1 MATDFWT
8 AVRPVGEVLR
18 GVPRH
23 ARSGERQPRHV
34 RSWRKMFLF
43 RGITM
48 GVVGAMAFGSAAAA
62 TAYHN
67 AISQIEIQ
75 DLDGLV
81 AEQVE
86 PKDPSDPFKD
96 EPVNLLLMGTDI
108 RDGTNADIGGSVSGM
123 RSDTTMLV
131 HISADR
137 QWIEI
142 ASIPRDTFVDVPS
155 CTLPD
160 GSQSSPYRDKFNASF
175 EVGSGGTSMKH
186 AAACT
191 INTVNAMTGVTVTN
205 HAVVKMNGV
214 IDVVDAINGVKLCLP
229 EPLHGD
235 PASAR
240 IDLPAGES
248 RLDGKTAIQFLR
260 VRKGTGMGLEM
271 GSDITRMERQQAF
284 INATLR
290 QILSAETL
298 ADPTKT
304 FRLINAALGSLS
316 ADPDIAN
323 PGKVAGLAWSLRE
336 INQRN
341 IIMSKVPVYDTTEG
355 TASGLAWQPEAT
367 EIFERM
373 ATDTPPDSVVLPDAE
388 PSNAP
393 SGSGQPQEGSADE
406 GTEASDEGAGAEG
419 EGDAGTGDTGA
430 ATDETGEAA
439 DEAGTADGGTAEEP
453 AKPKP
458 SPSPEVLL
466 DGVCA

>member
-1 MATDFWT
+1 M
-8 AVRPVGEVLR
+8 
-18 GVPRH
+18 
-23 ARSGERQPRHV
+23 
-34 RSWRKMFLF
+34 RSWRKAFVVRTAAMSV
-43 RGITM
+43 I
-48 GVVGAMAFGSAAAA
+48 GVMAFGSAAAA

-67 AISQIEIQ
+67 AISQIDVQ

-81 AEQVE
+81 TEVVE

-108 RDGTNADIGGSVSGM
+108 RDGSNADIGGVVDGM

-137 QWIEI
+137 QWMEI
-142 ASIPRDTFVDVPS
+142 VSLPRDTFVDIPS
-155 CTLPD
+155 CKLPD
-160 GSQSSPYRDKFNASF
+160 GSQSQPYRDKFNASF
-175 EVGSGGTSMKH
+175 TVGSGGTDLAH

-191 INTVNAMTGVTVTN
+191 INTVNAITGVTVTN

-214 IDVVDAINGVKLCLP
+214 IDVVDAIGGVKMCLP
-229 EPLHGD
+229 EALHGD
-235 PASAR
+235 PRSAR
-240 IDLPAGES
+240 IDLPAGEN

-271 GSDITRMERQQAF
+271 GSDLTRIERQQAF
-284 INATLR
+284 INATFR

-316 ADPDIAN
+316 ADPAIAN
-323 PGKVAGLAWSLRE
+323 PGSVAGLAWSLRE
-336 INQRN
+336 IEKRN
-341 IIMSKVPVYDTTEG
+341 IIMTKVPVYDTTENG
-355 TASGLAWQPEAT
+355 VSGLGWGPEAA
-367 EIFERM
+367 EIFARVAADE
-373 ATDTPPDSVVLPDAE
+373 PPEDVVLDEPE
-388 PSNAP
+388 PSASP
-393 SGSGQPQEGSADE
+393 SGSGAAGEGSGGTGDSEADAG
-406 GTEASDEGAGAEG
+406 GTEG
-419 EGDAGTGDTGA
+419 GDAGDG
-430 ATDETGEAA
+430 GE
-439 DEAGTADGGTAEEP
+439 TADGETADAGDGATEGDTADGATGGDKP

>member
-1 MATDFWT
+1 MF
-8 AVRPVGEVLR
+8 
-18 GVPRH
+18 
-23 ARSGERQPRHV
+23 RSV
-34 RSWRKMFLF
+34 
-43 RGITM
+43 TM
-48 GVVGAMAFGSAAAA
+48 SVVGVMAFGSAAVA

-67 AISQIEIQ
+67 AISQIEVQ

-81 AEQVE
+81 AEQVK
-86 PKDPSDPFKD
+86 PKDPADPFKD

-108 RDGTNADIGGSVSGM
+108 RDGSNADIGGTVSGM

-142 ASIPRDTFVDVPS
+142 ASLPRDTFVDIPS

-160 GSQSSPYRDKFNASF
+160 GSQSQPYRDKFNASF
-175 EVGSGGTSMKH
+175 EVGSGDTSLKH

-191 INTVNAMTGVTVTN
+191 INTVNAITGVTVTN

-214 IDVVDAINGVKLCLP
+214 IDVVDAIGGVRMCLP
-229 EPLHGD
+229 EAMHGD

-240 IDLPAGES
+240 IDLPAGEN

-260 VRKGTGMGLEM
+260 VRKGTGMGLEL
-271 GSDITRMERQQAF
+271 GSDLTRIERQQSF

-316 ADPDIAN
+316 ADPDIAD

-336 INQRN
+336 IEQRN
-341 IIMSKVPVYDTTEG
+341 IIMTKVPVYDTTEG
-355 TASGLAWQPEAT
+355 TVSGLGWGPEAS
-367 EIFERM
+367 EIFQRM
-373 ATDTPPDSVVLPDAE
+373 AADQPPEEVVLPDAE
-388 PSNAP
+388 PSGSP
-393 SGSGQPQEGSADE
+393 SESGGAGEGTADTGEGEAGGSAGDTGE
-406 GTEASDEGAGAEG
+406 PATEPEDAGDAGETDAGETGTG
-419 EGDAGTGDTGA
+419 ETGDAGTG
-430 ATDETGEAA
+430 ET
-439 DEAGTADGGTAEEP
+439 AGTEP
-453 AKPKP
+453 VEPKP

>member
-1 MATDFWT
+1 
-8 AVRPVGEVLR
+8 
-18 GVPRH
+18 
-23 ARSGERQPRHV
+23 
-34 RSWRKMFLF
+34 MFLF

-62 TAYHN
+62 TVYHN
-67 AISQIEIQ
+67 AIAQIEVQ

-81 AEQVE
+81 ADQVT

-108 RDGTNADIGGSVSGM
+108 RDGTNADIGGAVDGM

-160 GSQSSPYRDKFNASF
+160 GSQSAPYRDKFNASF
-175 EVGSGGTSMKH
+175 EVGSGGTSLKH

-214 IDVVDAINGVKLCLP
+214 IEVVDAINGVKLCLP
-229 EPLHGD
+229 EALHGD

-248 RLDGKTAIQFLR
+248 RIDGKTAIQFLR
-260 VRKGTGMGLEM
+260 VRKGTGMGLEL

-284 INATLR
+284 VNATLR

-316 ADPDIAN
+316 ADPAIAD
-323 PGKVAGLAWSLRE
+323 PGNVAGLAWSLRE

-341 IIMSKVPVYDTTEG
+341 IVMSKVPVYDTTEG
-355 TASGLAWQPEAT
+355 TASGLAWQPEAA

-373 ATDTPPDSVVLPDAE
+373 ATDTPPDSVVLPEAE

-393 SGSGQPQEGSADE
+393 SGSGKPQDGSSDDGA
-406 GTEASDEGAGAEG
+406 GAGDEGAGAEG
-419 EGDAGTGDTGA
+419 EGDAGTGDTDAPADDTGDT
-430 ATDETGEAA
+430 AT
-439 DEAGTADGGTAEEP
+439 DEAGTADGGTADEP
-453 AKPKP
+453 AQPKP

>member
-1 MATDFWT
+1 
-8 AVRPVGEVLR
+8 
-18 GVPRH
+18 
-23 ARSGERQPRHV
+23 
-34 RSWRKMFLF
+34 MFLF

-62 TAYHN
+62 TVYQN
-67 AISQIEIQ
+67 AISQIEVQ
-75 DLDGLV
+75 DLEGLV
-81 AEQVE
+81 AQQVQ

-108 RDGTNADIGGSVSGM
+108 RDGTNADIGGSVTGM

-160 GSQSSPYRDKFNASF
+160 GSQSQPYRDKFNASF
-175 EVGSGGTSMKH
+175 EVGSGGTSLMH

-191 INTVNAMTGVTVTN
+191 INTVNDLTGVTVTN

-214 IDVVDAINGVKLCLP
+214 IDVVDAIGGVKLCLP
-229 EPLHGD
+229 EALHGD
-235 PASAR
+235 PRSAR

-248 RLDGKTAIQFLR
+248 RIDGKTAIQFLR

-271 GSDITRMERQQAF
+271 GSDLTRIERQQSF

-316 ADPDIAN
+316 ADPAIAN

-336 INQRN
+336 IDKRN
-341 IIMSKVPVYDTTEG
+341 IIMSKVPVYDITEG
-355 TASGLAWQPEAT
+355 TASGLAWQPEAA

-373 ATDTPPDSVVLPDAE
+373 ASDTPPEEVVLPDAE
-388 PSNAP
+388 PSGAP
-393 SGSGQPQEGSADE
+393 SESGQPEDGSTGGAEAADE
-406 GTEASDEGAGAEG
+406 GAATEGET
-419 EGDAGTGDTGA
+419 EGDAGTAEETGDA
-430 ATDETGEAA
+430 PADETG
-439 DEAGTADGGTAEEP
+439 TADDATAEGTAEDGTAEQ
-453 AKPKP
+453 PKP

-466 DGVCA
+466 EGVCA

>member
-1 MATDFWT
+1 MSL
-8 AVRPVGEVLR
+8 VGV
-18 GVPRH
+18 
-23 ARSGERQPRHV
+23 
-34 RSWRKMFLF
+34 
-43 RGITM
+43 
-48 GVVGAMAFGSAAAA
+48 MAFGSAAAA

-67 AISQIEIQ
+67 AISQIEVQ

-81 AEQVE
+81 AEQVK

-108 RDGTNADIGGSVSGM
+108 RDGSNADIGGTVSGM

-137 QWIEI
+137 KWIEI
-142 ASIPRDTFVDVPS
+142 VSLPRDTFVDIPS
-155 CTLPD
+155 CQLPD
-160 GSQSSPYRDKFNASF
+160 GSQSQPYRDKFNASF
-175 EVGSGGTSMKH
+175 EVGSGHTSLKH

-191 INTVNAMTGVTVTN
+191 INTVNAITGVTVTN

-214 IDVVDAINGVKLCLP
+214 IDVVDALGGVKMCLP
-229 EPLHGD
+229 EALHGD
-235 PASAR
+235 PRSAR
-240 IDLPAGES
+240 IDLPAGEN

-271 GSDITRMERQQAF
+271 GSDLTRIERQQAF

-316 ADPDIAN
+316 ADPDIAD

-336 INQRN
+336 IDKRN
-341 IIMSKVPVYDTTEG
+341 IVMTKIPVYDTTEG
-355 TASGLAWQPEAT
+355 TASGIGWGPEAA
-367 EIFERM
+367 EIFQRM
-373 ATDTPPDSVVLPDAE
+373 ASDTPPDSVVLPEAE
-388 PSNAP
+388 PSGSP
-393 SGSGQPQEGSADE
+393 SASDG
-406 GTEASDEGAGAEG
+406 GTEGGTEGDGG
-419 EGDAGTGDTGA
+419 GDAGTG
-430 ATDETGEAA
+430 ETG
-439 DEAGTADGGTAEEP
+439 GGTETGGTEGDP
-453 AKPKP
+453 SSGETGTSDGTTKPVTPKP

>member
-1 MATDFWT
+1 MF
-8 AVRPVGEVLR
+8 VVR
-18 GVPRH
+18 GV
-23 ARSGERQPRHV
+23 
-34 RSWRKMFLF
+34 
-43 RGITM
+43 TM
-48 GVVGAMAFGSAAAA
+48 SLVGVMAFGSAAAA

-67 AISQIEIQ
+67 AISQIEVQ

-81 AEQVE
+81 AEQVK

-108 RDGTNADIGGSVSGM
+108 RDGSNADIGGTVSGM

-137 QWIEI
+137 EWIEI
-142 ASIPRDTFVDVPS
+142 VSLPRDTFVDIPS
-155 CTLPD
+155 CQLPD
-160 GSQSSPYRDKFNASF
+160 GSQSQPYRDKFNASF
-175 EVGSGGTSMKH
+175 EVGSGHTSLKH

-191 INTVNAMTGVTVTN
+191 INTVNAITGVTVTN

-214 IDVVDAINGVKLCLP
+214 IDVVDALGGVKMCLP
-229 EPLHGD
+229 EALHGD
-235 PASAR
+235 PRSAR
-240 IDLPAGES
+240 IDLPAGEN

-271 GSDITRMERQQAF
+271 GSDLTRIERQQAF

-316 ADPDIAN
+316 ADPDIAD

-336 INQRN
+336 IDKRN
-341 IIMSKVPVYDTTEG
+341 IVMTKIPVYDTTEG
-355 TASGLAWQPEAT
+355 TASGIGWGPEAA
-367 EIFERM
+367 EIFQRM
-373 ATDTPPDSVVLPDAE
+373 AADTPPDSVVLPEAE
-388 PSNAP
+388 PSGSP
-393 SGSGQPQEGSADE
+393 SASAG
-406 GTEASDEGAGAEG
+406 GTEGGTEGDG
-419 EGDAGTGDTGA
+419 GDAGTGETDEGTETGGDTG
-430 ATDETGEAA
+430 TGGDGTETGTSE
-439 DEAGTADGGTAEEP
+439 GTTKPET
-453 AKPKP
+453 PKP

>member
-1 MATDFWT
+1 MF
-8 AVRPVGEVLR
+8 VFR
-18 GVPRH
+18 GV
-23 ARSGERQPRHV
+23 
-34 RSWRKMFLF
+34 
-43 RGITM
+43 TM

-62 TAYHN
+62 TVYHN
-67 AISQIEIQ
+67 AVSQIEVQ
-75 DLDGLV
+75 DLGDLV
-81 AEQVE
+81 TEQVE

-108 RDGTNADIGGSVSGM
+108 RDGTNADIGGTVTGM

-137 QWIEI
+137 QWMEI
-142 ASIPRDTFVDVPS
+142 VSIPRDTFVDLPS
-155 CTLPD
+155 CQLPD
-160 GSQSSPYRDKFNASF
+160 GSQSQPYRDKFNASF
-175 EVGSGGTSMKH
+175 DVGSGGTSLKH

-191 INTVNAMTGVTVTN
+191 INTVNAVTGVTVTN

-214 IDVVDAINGVKLCLP
+214 IDVVDAIGGVKLCLP
-229 EPLHGD
+229 EALHGD

-240 IDLPAGES
+240 IDLPAGEN
-248 RLDGKTAIQFLR
+248 RIDGKTAIQFLR

-271 GSDITRMERQQAF
+271 GSDLTRIERQQAF

-316 ADPDIAN
+316 ADPAIAN

-336 INQRN
+336 IEKRN
-341 IIMSKVPVYDTTEG
+341 IIMTKIPVFDTTEG
-355 TASGLAWQPEAT
+355 TASGLGWAPEAD
-367 EIFERM
+367 EIFARIAADE
-373 ATDTPPDSVVLPDAE
+373 PPEEVVLAE
-388 PSNAP
+388 PEP
-393 SGSGQPQEGSADE
+393 SGSPSASGEAQDGSADT
-406 GTEASDEGAGAEG
+406 GGGAEG
-419 EGDAGTGDTGA
+419 ETGGDTGGDTGTDAGETGDTG
-430 ATDETGEAA
+430 TGETGTGET
-439 DEAGTADGGTAEEP
+439 GTGDGGGTDTS

-458 SPSPEVLL
+458 EPSPEVLL

>member
-1 MATDFWT
+1 
-8 AVRPVGEVLR
+8 
-18 GVPRH
+18 
-23 ARSGERQPRHV
+23 V
-34 RSWRKMFLF
+34 RSWRKTLVF
-43 RGITM
+43 RSVTM
-48 GVVGAMAFGSAAAA
+48 GVVGVMAFGSAAAA

-67 AISQIEIQ
+67 AISQIDVQ

-81 AEQVE
+81 TEQVT

-108 RDGTNADIGGSVSGM
+108 RDGTNADIGGTVSGM

-137 QWIEI
+137 EWIEVV
-142 ASIPRDTFVDVPS
+142 SLPRDAFVDIPS

-160 GSQSSPYRDKFNASF
+160 GSQSLPYRDKFNASF
-175 EVGSGGTSMKH
+175 TVGSGGTNLKH

-191 INTVNAMTGVTVTN
+191 INTVNAITGVTVTN
-205 HAVVKMNGV
+205 HAVIKMNGV
-214 IDVVDAINGVKLCLP
+214 IDVVDAIGGVRMCLP
-229 EPLHGD
+229 EALHGD
-235 PASAR
+235 PRSAR
-240 IDLPAGES
+240 IDLPAGEN

-271 GSDITRMERQQAF
+271 GSDLTRIERQQSF
-284 INATLR
+284 INATMR

-316 ADPDIAN
+316 ADPAIAN
-323 PGKVAGLAWSLRE
+323 PGSVAGLAWSLRE
-336 INQRN
+336 IQKRN
-341 IIMSKVPVYDTTEG
+341 IIMTQVPVYDVEEG
-355 TASGLAWQPEAT
+355 GVGGLGFQPEAA
-367 EIFERM
+367 EIFARL
-373 ATDTPPDSVVLPDAE
+373 AADQPPDKVVLPDAE
-388 PSNAP
+388 PSGSP
-393 SGSGQPQEGSADE
+393 SATGGAGDGAADAGEGEPASDDA
-406 GTEASDEGAGAEG
+406 GTET
-419 EGDAGTGDTGA
+419 GDTGDTAGTGDA
-430 ATDETGEAA
+430 ATGGAGSTG
-439 DEAGTADGGTAEEP
+439 GQP

>member
-1 MATDFWT
+1 
-8 AVRPVGEVLR
+8 
-18 GVPRH
+18 
-23 ARSGERQPRHV
+23 
-34 RSWRKMFLF
+34 MFVV

-62 TAYHN
+62 TVYQN
-67 AISQIEIQ
+67 AISQIEVQ

-81 AEQVE
+81 AEQVK
-86 PKDPSDPFKD
+86 PKNPSDPFKD

-108 RDGTNADIGGSVSGM
+108 RDGSNADIGGSVSGM

-142 ASIPRDTFVDVPS
+142 ASLPRDTFTDIPS
-155 CTLPD
+155 CKLPD
-160 GSQSSPYRDKFNASF
+160 GSETQPYRDKFNASF
-175 EVGSGGTSMKH
+175 EAGSGGTSLKH

-214 IDVVDAINGVKLCLP
+214 IDVVDAINGVKMCLP
-229 EPLHGD
+229 EAIHGD

-240 IDLPAGES
+240 IDLPAGEN

-271 GSDITRMERQQAF
+271 GSDLTRIERQQSF

-316 ADPDIAN
+316 ADPAIAD
-323 PGKVAGLAWSLRE
+323 PGNVAGLAWSLRE
-336 INQRN
+336 INKRN
-341 IIMSKVPVYDTTEG
+341 IIMSKVPVYDVTEG
-355 TASGLAWQPEAT
+355 GASGLAWQPEAA

-373 ATDTPPDSVVLPDAE
+373 AADIPPDKVVLPDAE
-388 PSNAP
+388 PSDAP
-393 SGSGQPQEGSADE
+393 SASGGAQDGSTDGGADGSTD
-406 GTEASDEGAGAEG
+406 GGAGSEAG
-419 EGDAGTGDTGA
+419 AGQEGDAA
-430 ATDETGEAA
+430 S
-439 DEAGTADGGTAEEP
+439 GGTAEPDTGDAASDETGGEG
-453 AKPKP
+453 ADKPKP
-458 SPSPEVLL
+458 KPKPEPSPEELL
-466 DGVCA
+466 DGVCG

>member
-1 MATDFWT
+1 MF
-8 AVRPVGEVLR
+8 VLR
-18 GVPRH
+18 GV
-23 ARSGERQPRHV
+23 
-34 RSWRKMFLF
+34 
-43 RGITM
+43 TM
-48 GVVGAMAFGSAAAA
+48 SVVGVMAFGSAAAA

-67 AISQIEIQ
+67 AIAQIDVQ

-81 AEQVE
+81 AEQVK

-108 RDGTNADIGGSVSGM
+108 RDGSNADIGGTVSGM

-137 QWIEI
+137 EWIEI
-142 ASIPRDTFVDVPS
+142 VSLPRDTFVDIPS
-155 CTLPD
+155 CQLPD
-160 GSQSSPYRDKFNASF
+160 GSQTQPYRDKFNASF
-175 EVGSGGTSMKH
+175 EVGSGDTSLKH

-191 INTVNAMTGVTVTN
+191 INTVNAITGVTVTN

-214 IDVVDAINGVKLCLP
+214 IDVVDAIGGVKMCLP
-229 EPLHGD
+229 EAMHGD
-235 PASAR
+235 PRSAR
-240 IDLPAGES
+240 IDLEAGEN

-271 GSDITRMERQQAF
+271 GSDLTRIERQQSF

-316 ADPDIAN
+316 ADPDIAD

-336 INQRN
+336 IEKRN
-341 IIMSKVPVYDTTEG
+341 IVMTKIPVYDTTEG
-355 TASGLAWQPEAT
+355 TASGIAWGPEAA
-367 EIFERM
+367 EIFQRM
-373 ATDTPPDSVVLPDAE
+373 ASDTPPDSVVLPEAE
-388 PSNAP
+388 PSGSP
-393 SGSGQPQEGSADE
+393 SANGGGTEGGSGG
-406 GTEASDEGAGAEG
+406 GGGG
-419 EGDAGTGDTGA
+419 GDAGTGETDAGTGDA
-430 ATDETGEAA
+430 GGGTETGGDAGDPSADETG
-439 DEAGTADGGTAEEP
+439 TSGGTTKPVE
-453 AKPKP
+453 PKP

-466 DGVCA
+466 EGVCA

>member
-1 MATDFWT
+1 MF
-8 AVRPVGEVLR
+8 
-18 GVPRH
+18 
-23 ARSGERQPRHV
+23 RSV
-34 RSWRKMFLF
+34 
-43 RGITM
+43 TM
-48 GVVGAMAFGSAAAA
+48 GVVGVMAFGSAAVA

-67 AISQIEIQ
+67 AISQIDVQ

-81 AEQVE
+81 AERVE
-86 PKDPSDPFKD
+86 PKDPADPFKD

-108 RDGTNADIGGSVSGM
+108 RDGSNADIGGTVSGM

-137 QWIEI
+137 EWIEI
-142 ASIPRDTFVDVPS
+142 VSLPRDTFVDIPS
-155 CTLPD
+155 CELPD
-160 GSQSSPYRDKFNASF
+160 GSQSLPYRDKFNASF
-175 EVGSGGTSMKH
+175 EVGSGDTSLMH

-191 INTVNAMTGVTVTN
+191 INTVNAVTGVTVTN

-214 IDVVDAINGVKLCLP
+214 IDVVDAIGGVKMCLP
-229 EPLHGD
+229 EAMHGD

-240 IDLPAGES
+240 IDLPAGEN

-271 GSDITRMERQQAF
+271 GSDLTRIERQQSF

-316 ADPDIAN
+316 ADPDIAD

-336 INQRN
+336 IEKRN
-341 IIMSKVPVYDTTEG
+341 IIMTKIPVYDTTEG
-355 TASGLAWQPEAT
+355 AASGLGWGPEAA
-367 EIFERM
+367 EIFNRM
-373 ATDTPPDSVVLPDAE
+373 AADQPPPEVVLPDAE
-388 PSNAP
+388 PSGSP
-393 SGSGQPQEGSADE
+393 SATGGAGEGGDGSADAGE
-406 GTEASDEGAGAEG
+406 GDTGEGDTGEAG
-419 EGDAGTGDTGA
+419 GDAGTGETGTAPEETGTGETGDTG
-430 ATDETGEAA
+430 TGETGE
-439 DEAGTADGGTAEEP
+439 GGTEP
-453 AKPKP
+453 ARPKP

-466 DGVCA
+466 EGVCA

>member
-1 MATDFWT
+1 MSL
-8 AVRPVGEVLR
+8 VGV
-18 GVPRH
+18 
-23 ARSGERQPRHV
+23 
-34 RSWRKMFLF
+34 
-43 RGITM
+43 
-48 GVVGAMAFGSAAAA
+48 MAFGSAAAA

-67 AISQIEIQ
+67 AISQIEVQ

-81 AEQVE
+81 AEQVK

-108 RDGTNADIGGSVSGM
+108 RDGSNADIGGTVSGM

-131 HISADR
+131 HIAADR
-137 QWIEI
+137 KWIEI
-142 ASIPRDTFVDVPS
+142 VSLPRDTFVDIPS
-155 CTLPD
+155 CQLPD
-160 GSQSSPYRDKFNASF
+160 GSQSQPYRDKFNASF
-175 EVGSGGTSMKH
+175 EVGSGHTSLKH

-191 INTVNAMTGVTVTN
+191 INTVNAITGVTVTN

-214 IDVVDAINGVKLCLP
+214 IDVVDALGGVKMCLP
-229 EPLHGD
+229 EALHGD
-235 PASAR
+235 PRSAR
-240 IDLPAGES
+240 IDLPAGEN

-271 GSDITRMERQQAF
+271 GSDLTRIERQQAF

-316 ADPDIAN
+316 ADPDIAD

-336 INQRN
+336 IDKRN
-341 IIMSKVPVYDTTEG
+341 IVMTKIPVYDTTEG
-355 TASGLAWQPEAT
+355 TASGIGWGPEAA
-367 EIFERM
+367 EIFQRM
-373 ATDTPPDSVVLPDAE
+373 AADTPPDSVVLPEAE
-388 PSNAP
+388 PSGSP
-393 SGSGQPQEGSADE
+393 SASEG
-406 GTEASDEGAGAEG
+406 GTEGGTEGDG
-419 EGDAGTGDTGA
+419 GDAGTGE
-430 ATDETGEAA
+430 TDEGTETGGET
-439 DEAGTADGGTAEEP
+439 GTGGDGTETGGEGTTKPET
-453 AKPKP
+453 PKP

>member
-1 MATDFWT
+1 MF
-8 AVRPVGEVLR
+8 VVR
-18 GVPRH
+18 GV
-23 ARSGERQPRHV
+23 
-34 RSWRKMFLF
+34 
-43 RGITM
+43 TM
-48 GVVGAMAFGSAAAA
+48 SLVGVMAFGSAAAA

-67 AISQIEIQ
+67 AISQIEVQ

-81 AEQVE
+81 AEQVK

-108 RDGTNADIGGSVSGM
+108 RDGSNADIGGTVSGM

-131 HISADR
+131 HIAADR
-137 QWIEI
+137 KWIEI
-142 ASIPRDTFVDVPS
+142 VSLPRDTFVDIPS
-155 CTLPD
+155 CQLPD
-160 GSQSSPYRDKFNASF
+160 GSQSQPYRDKFNASF
-175 EVGSGGTSMKH
+175 EVGSGHTSLKH

-191 INTVNAMTGVTVTN
+191 INTVNAITGVTVTN

-214 IDVVDAINGVKLCLP
+214 IDVVDALGGVKMCLP
-229 EPLHGD
+229 EALHGD
-235 PASAR
+235 PRSAR
-240 IDLPAGES
+240 IDLPAGEN

-271 GSDITRMERQQAF
+271 GSDLTRIERQQAF

-316 ADPDIAN
+316 ADPDIAD

-336 INQRN
+336 IDKRN
-341 IIMSKVPVYDTTEG
+341 IVMTKIPVYDTTEG
-355 TASGLAWQPEAT
+355 TASGIGWGPEAA
-367 EIFERM
+367 EIFQRM
-373 ATDTPPDSVVLPDAE
+373 AADTPPDSVVLPEAE
-388 PSNAP
+388 PSGSP
-393 SGSGQPQEGSADE
+393 SASEG
-406 GTEASDEGAGAEG
+406 GTEGGTEGDG
-419 EGDAGTGDTGA
+419 GDAGTGE
-430 ATDETGEAA
+430 TDEGTETGGET
-439 DEAGTADGGTAEEP
+439 GTGGDGTETGGEGTTKPET
-453 AKPKP
+453 PKP

>member
-1 MATDFWT
+1 
-8 AVRPVGEVLR
+8 
-18 GVPRH
+18 
-23 ARSGERQPRHV
+23 V
-34 RSWRKMFLF
+34 RSWRRTLVF
-43 RGITM
+43 RSVTM
-48 GVVGAMAFGSAAAA
+48 GVVGVMAFGSAAAA

-67 AISQIEIQ
+67 AISQIDVQ

-86 PKDPSDPFKD
+86 PKDPADPFKD
-96 EPVNLLLMGTDI
+96 QPVNLLLMGTDI
-108 RDGTNADIGGSVSGM
+108 RDGSNADIGGEVTGM

-137 QWIEI
+137 EWIEI
-142 ASIPRDTFVDVPS
+142 VSLPRDTFVDIPS

-160 GSQSSPYRDKFNASF
+160 GSQTQPYRDKFNASF
-175 EVGSGGTSMKH
+175 EVGSGDTSLKH

-191 INTVNAMTGVTVTN
+191 INTVNAITGVTVTN

-214 IDVVDAINGVKLCLP
+214 IDVVDAIGGVKMCLP
-229 EPLHGD
+229 EAIHGD
-235 PASAR
+235 PRSAR
-240 IDLPAGES
+240 IDLPAGEN

-271 GSDITRMERQQAF
+271 GSDLTRIERQQSF
-284 INATLR
+284 INATMR

-316 ADPDIAN
+316 ADPDIAD

-336 INQRN
+336 INKRN
-341 IIMSKVPVYDTTEG
+341 IIMTKIPVYDTTEG
-355 TASGLAWQPEAT
+355 TASGIAWQPESA
-367 EIFERM
+367 EIFQRM
-373 ATDTPPDSVVLPDAE
+373 AADQPPEQVVLPDAQ
-388 PSNAP
+388 P
-393 SGSGQPQEGSADE
+393 SGSPSASGGPQDGSAGGGE
-406 GTEASDEGAGAEG
+406 GGSGQGEA

-430 ATDETGEAA
+430 G
-439 DEAGTADGGTAEEP
+439 EAGTGAGDQAGTEAPTGGETGGTGGGEKPE
-453 AKPKP
+453 PKP

>member
-1 MATDFWT
+1 MF
-8 AVRPVGEVLR
+8 VLR
-18 GVPRH
+18 GV
-23 ARSGERQPRHV
+23 
-34 RSWRKMFLF
+34 
-43 RGITM
+43 TM
-48 GVVGAMAFGSAAAA
+48 SLVGVMAFGSAAAA

-67 AISQIEIQ
+67 AISQIEVQ

-81 AEQVE
+81 AEQVK

-108 RDGTNADIGGSVSGM
+108 RDGSNADIGGTVSGM

-131 HISADR
+131 HIAADR
-137 QWIEI
+137 KWIEI
-142 ASIPRDTFVDVPS
+142 VSLPRDTFVDIPS
-155 CTLPD
+155 CQRPD
-160 GSQSSPYRDKFNASF
+160 GSQTQPYRDKFNASF
-175 EVGSGGTSMKH
+175 EVGSGGTSLKH

-191 INTVNAMTGVTVTN
+191 INTVNSITGVTVTN

-214 IDVVDAINGVKLCLP
+214 IDVVDALGGVKMCLP
-229 EPLHGD
+229 EALHGD
-235 PASAR
+235 PRSAR
-240 IDLPAGES
+240 IDLPAGEN

-271 GSDITRMERQQAF
+271 GSDLTRIERQQAF

-316 ADPDIAN
+316 ADPDIAD

-336 INQRN
+336 IQKRN
-341 IIMSKVPVYDTTEG
+341 IVMTKIPVYDTTEG
-355 TASGLAWQPEAT
+355 TASGIGWGPEAA
-367 EIFERM
+367 EIFQRM
-373 ATDTPPDSVVLPDAE
+373 ASDTPPDSVVLPDAE
-388 PSNAP
+388 PSASPSP
-393 SGSGQPQEGSADE
+393 SGG
-406 GTEASDEGAGAEG
+406 GAEG
-419 EGDAGTGDTGA
+419 GAGGGTEGDGGDAGTG
-430 ATDETGEAA
+430 ETGE
-439 DEAGTADGGTAEEP
+439 GTGGGGGDTGTGGDGTETGTSDGGTKP
-453 AKPKP
+453 ATPKP

>member
-1 MATDFWT
+1 MLMF
-8 AVRPVGEVLR
+8 R
-18 GVPRH
+18 GV
-23 ARSGERQPRHV
+23 
-34 RSWRKMFLF
+34 
-43 RGITM
+43 TM
-48 GVVGAMAFGSAAAA
+48 GVVGVMAFGSAAAA

-67 AISQIEIQ
+67 ALAQIDVQ

-81 AEQVE
+81 AEQVT

-108 RDGTNADIGGSVSGM
+108 RDGSNADIGGEVSGM

-131 HISADR
+131 HIAADR

-142 ASIPRDTFVDVPS
+142 VSLPRDTFVDIPS
-155 CTLPD
+155 CQLPD
-160 GSQSSPYRDKFNASF
+160 GSQSQPYRDKFNASF
-175 EVGSGGTSMKH
+175 EVGSGDTSLKH

-191 INTVNAMTGVTVTN
+191 INTVNALTGVTVTN

-214 IDVVDAINGVKLCLP
+214 IDVVDAVGGVKMCLP
-229 EPLHGD
+229 EALHGD

-240 IDLPAGES
+240 IDLPAGEN

-271 GSDITRMERQQAF
+271 GSDLTRIERQQAF

-316 ADPDIAN
+316 ADPAIAD

-336 INQRN
+336 IEKRN
-341 IIMSKVPVYDTTEG
+341 IIMTKIPVYDTVEG
-355 TASGLAWQPEAT
+355 TASGLAWGPEAA
-367 EIFERM
+367 EIFQRL
-373 ATDTPPDSVVLPDAE
+373 AADQPPEQVVLPDAE
-388 PSNAP
+388 PSGSP
-393 SGSGQPQEGSADE
+393 STSGGPQDGAADE
-406 GTEASDEGAGAEG
+406 GTDGSGEA
-419 EGDAGTGDTGA
+419 EGDAGTETDTG
-430 ATDETGEAA
+430 ETGGTG
-439 DEAGTADGGTAEEP
+439 DAGAGEGDGAESGGGAGGDAGKKP
-453 AKPKP
+453 KPKPKP
-458 SPSPEVLL
+458 SPSPEVVL

>member
-1 MATDFWT
+1 MMMF
-8 AVRPVGEVLR
+8 R
-18 GVPRH
+18 GV
-23 ARSGERQPRHV
+23 
-34 RSWRKMFLF
+34 
-43 RGITM
+43 TM
-48 GVVGAMAFGSAAAA
+48 GVVGTMAFGSAAAA

-67 AISQIEIQ
+67 AISRIDVQ

-81 AEQVE
+81 AEQVT

-108 RDGTNADIGGSVSGM
+108 RDGSNADIGGEVDGM

-142 ASIPRDTFVDVPS
+142 VSLPRDTFVDIPS
-155 CTLPD
+155 CELPD
-160 GSQSSPYRDKFNASF
+160 GSQSQPYRDKFNASF
-175 EVGSGGTSMKH
+175 EVGSGDTSLMH

-214 IDVVDAINGVKLCLP
+214 IDVVDAIGGVKMCLP
-229 EPLHGD
+229 EALHGD

-240 IDLPAGES
+240 IDLPAGEN

-271 GSDITRMERQQAF
+271 GSDLTRIERQQSF

-316 ADPDIAN
+316 ADPDIAD

-336 INQRN
+336 IQKRN
-341 IIMSKVPVYDTTEG
+341 IVMTKLPVYDTVEG
-355 TASGLAWQPEAT
+355 VKSGLAWGPESA
-367 EIFERM
+367 EIFQRL
-373 ATDTPPDSVVLPDAE
+373 AADQPPEKVVLPE
-388 PSNAP
+388 PEP
-393 SGSGQPQEGSADE
+393 SGSPSTSG
-406 GTEASDEGAGAEG
+406 GAEGGSGG
-419 EGDAGTGDTGA
+419 EGDAGTGGTDTGGSDAGTDETAGTDTGA
-430 ATDETGEAA
+430 EGDTSTDETG
-439 DEAGTADGGTAEEP
+439 ADGGATKDP
-453 AKPKP
+453 ATPKP
-458 SPSPEVLL
+458 SPSPEELL